1 MIRFVKFRTA
11 PLLLVVI
18 LEAYDTPGDGSTPN
32 ALIFSSCD
40 VYYDRDGLAILP
52 AGFLLGRVL
61 LEY

>member
-1 MIRFVKFRTA
+1 M
-11 PLLLVVI
+11 LLVVI

-32 ALIFSSCD
+32 DLIFSSCD